1 MPNLLLTEPV
11 GYYDF
16 LKLLMEAKFILTD
29 SGGIQ
34 EESTYFGV
42 PCLTLRPQT
51 ERPIT
56 IWEGTNKMVKLETE
70 DIIKEAN
77 EILNGN
83 IKQGRIPKYWDGKTA
98 ERIVKIF
105 RERA

>member
-1 MPNLLLTEPV
+1 
-11 GYYDF
+11 
-16 LKLLMEAKFILTD
+16 
-29 SGGIQ
+29 
-34 EESTYFGV
+34 
-42 PCLTLRPQT
+42 
-51 ERPIT
+51 
-56 IWEGTNKMVKLETE
+56 MVKLETE